1 MNRPSGRDH
10 VEDLLGP
17 FLDKEL
23 DDKARAKVE
32 QHLKECAECRRELE
46 SLLALHQMVKEKDT
60 GPELAEDYWDWH
72 RSQVWKKVRL
82 ARRERRQR
90 SWYGG
95 RFMWLRLAT
104 VTAGAAVVVIAV
116 FAGWRIL
123 VHGRPDATGLLV
135 TEAADKEGKTVG
147 LDGMEVSAADEVEET
162 PGTGKIA
169 ATRGMESRALGK
181 EHKAEKAGPGAG
193 YVEDREV
200 EGETRV
206 SGAAGEVRA
215 KKGPASAP
223 EIAAAEPARA
233 EAERL
238 SEPSGARADK
248 LAPAEPESKQALGL
262 ERNYWALGAEE
273 KVDSFAA
280 VDPAACDQ
288 TPELLE
294 VPPLPTV
301 EPQDTATVL
310 VRALVDTDGSVSV
323 TEVERS
329 SGVELLDTVA
339 VDNFRQARFRPA
351 QQQGRLVRCW
361 VEVEQRFRPDKDLVA
376 PEESPGAEESETPEK
391 EDQPESD
398 KGPPEQEPG
407 SADPE

>member
-1 MNRPSGRDH
+1 MKKSSGRNH

-17 FLDKEL
+17 YLDAEL
-23 DDKARAKVE
+23 DDKARARVE

-46 SLLALHQMVKEKDT
+46 SLQALHQMVKQKDT
-60 GPELAEDYWDWH
+60 GPELADDYWDWH

-123 VHGRPDATGLLV
+123 VHGRPDAQRLLM
-135 TEAADKEGKTVG
+135 TEAADKEGKTLD

-162 PGTGKIA
+162 PGTGGIA
-169 ATRGMESRALGK
+169 ARRGMESRVSGK
-181 EHKAEKAGPGAG
+181 AHKAEEAAPVTG
-193 YVEDREV
+193 YLEDREA

-206 SGAAGEVRA
+206 SGGVGKARA
-215 KKGPASAP
+215 KKGPAPAP
-223 EIAAAEPARA
+223 EIATAEPAPA

-238 SEPSGARADK
+238 SETEVSRADK
-248 LAPAEPESKQALGL
+248 LAPAKPESRQAPGQ
-262 ERNYWALGAEE
+262 ERIYWALGAGE
-273 KVDSFAA
+273 KKDSFAA
-280 VDPAACDQ
+280 VDAAACDQ

-294 VPPLPTV
+294 VPALPLV

-310 VRALVDTDGSVSV
+310 VRALVDTDGSVFK

-361 VEVEQRFRPDKDLVA
+361 VEVEQRFRPDADLVA
-376 PEESPGAEESETPEK
+376 PEEEQPGPEDSRTTEP
-391 EDQPESD
+391 EDQPESEKD
-398 KGPPEQEPG
+398 SPEEPG
-407 SADPE
+407 SGDPE